1 MGIKKPPGKFQLMEF
16 NLIFILS
23 VKGEVESVVKVRG
36 YKWVFVSSGNVLV

>member
-23 VKGEVESVVKVRG
+23 VKGEVESGKSERIEMG
-36 YKWVFVSSGNVLV
+36 ICE